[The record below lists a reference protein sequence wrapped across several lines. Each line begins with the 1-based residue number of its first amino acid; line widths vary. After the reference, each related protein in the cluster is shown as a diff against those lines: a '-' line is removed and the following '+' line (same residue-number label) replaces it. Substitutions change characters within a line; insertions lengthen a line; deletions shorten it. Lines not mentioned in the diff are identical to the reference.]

1 MKQIIKDEI
10 FAIVEVK
17 RAENKDPLHCLYSE
31 LQSEIVKRL
40 KSELNQL
47 FRDGEI
53 EVGETINDKWIK
65 LK

>member
-10 FAIVEVK
+10 FAIVEVRK
-17 RAENKDPLHCLYSE
+17 AQNKTPLHCLYSE

-53 EVGETINDKWIK
+53 EIGRTLNDKWIK
-65 LK
+65 FK

>member
-10 FAIVEVK
+10 FAIVEVRK
-17 RAENKDPLHCLYSE
+17 AQNKTPLHCLYSE

-47 FRDGEI
+47 FRDGELEI
-53 EVGETINDKWIK
+53 GRTLNDKWIK
-65 LK
+65 FK

>member
-17 RAENKDPLHCLYSE
+17 RADNKVPLHCLYSE
-31 LQSEIVKRL
+31 LQAEIVKRL
-40 KSELNQL
+40 NSELNQL

>member
-17 RAENKDPLHCLYSE
+17 KVKNKDPLHCLYSE

-40 KSELNQL
+40 NRELNQL

-65 LK
+65 FK

>member
-17 RAENKDPLHCLYSE
+17 REKNKTPLHCLYSE

-40 KSELNQL
+40 NSELNQL

-53 EVGETINDKWIK
+53 EVGETLNDKWIK

>member
-17 RAENKDPLHCLYSE
+17 RAKNKHPLHCLYSE
-31 LQSEIVKRL
+31 LQTEIVKRL
-40 KSELNQL
+40 NSELNQL

-53 EVGETINDKWIK
+53 EVGNTINDKWIK